1 LPALLAR
8 ARRSRKELLEGAS
21 DADAIGIQA
30 VPGRGIPWDG
40 LGLAVLAMTHARGTI
55 RARPSRGAAIALQAH
70 RKMEIAAKNGINGQK
85 RVKAVENPER
95 RVMVPPTNALG
106 EASLWRPA

>member
-1 LPALLAR
+1 
-8 ARRSRKELLEGAS
+8 
-21 DADAIGIQA
+21 
-30 VPGRGIPWDG
+30 
-40 LGLAVLAMTHARGTI
+40 
-55 RARPSRGAAIALQAH
+55 
-70 RKMEIAAKNGINGQK
+70 MEIAAKNGINGQK